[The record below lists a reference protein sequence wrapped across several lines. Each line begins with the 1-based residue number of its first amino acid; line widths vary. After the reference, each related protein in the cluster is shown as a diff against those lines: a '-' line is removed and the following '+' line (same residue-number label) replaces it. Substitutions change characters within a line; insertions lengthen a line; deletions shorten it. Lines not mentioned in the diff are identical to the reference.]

1 MTNSEYM
8 CYNFYEN
15 KIKCNGGKPVDK
27 HKNFNLVCPIR
38 GVLDATYFS
47 KDGLKITEEARRIEC
62 IKFLLSRKYP
72 KDNFQCETAV
82 IKHIGN
88 SGRNALRADI
98 VIYDITAAEA
108 KLLTDEDR
116 NTHIL
121 LIAEIKR
128 DSKSKASG
136 IKFQL
141 EPAMRQSDRTFVLGV
156 YWDDIN
162 RYLYVKQVKDAQII
176 ITQDELGNIPEYGNK
191 YCYKKLKY
199 KDLIKPEDIT
209 ATLMDIANILRSNQ
223 VNDDS
228 TRYRETVKL
237 LLAKYIDE
245 REAKESDADLIM
257 QVVPGEDSDFL
268 DRIKKLYTRTARVYS
283 KAKSIFSAGTYDID
297 EKVLREMIQKVQGLN
312 LLNSSSDAMQQV
324 FMTFVPAV
332 FKKDLDQYFTPL
344 TLINCMVKVLRP
356 GPNDK
361 VADPAMGTADF
372 LSATMQYRLKF
383 NDGQI
388 INRVYGSDKD
398 PQAYELAVINMALNK
413 DGQTNLLNVD
423 TIEKHTLWNK
433 QMDVVLCNPPF
444 GSRTV
449 ETRTNVL
456 KHYDLGHVWIC
467 KNGKWIKTKEIMPA
481 QQLGI
486 LFIERCYK
494 LLAEDGGRLGIILP
508 EGYLCTSTYGYV
520 RQWILE
526 KMQILGLVELPRRI
540 FLKSDADL
548 RSNILFAKYKA
559 SNDKSDYPIHT
570 ELVRKVGYK
579 LGKGFSTIPQRD
591 AETGLELRDSET
603 NEILVDTDFQRVEE
617 SFQKFIKLYDAKDI
631 SKWDGATVDDIK
643 KHPQLD
649 MKPRRLTYNAL
660 QNIKTIKSGS
670 YMPLKEIADIVESV
684 EEFSDILAP
693 NDIMYLVEG
702 QDIRALEG
710 NVVLKSG
717 EKRWQ
722 VEVRKTTKGY
732 SLHNKDIVI
741 GLVRP
746 ERRNI
751 GLYLD
756 NRDNVFGSPDGV
768 AIIREKCKEFP
779 IEWIFYSL
787 RTEQSRL
794 QLWTESGGTSYG
806 KLTIEQI
813 KNLLIMIP
821 PDKEIQRIVKNIV
834 QWEEAQEKVL
844 KAFDCIWEEDDKR
857 AILNSP
863 IIGLEG
869 TAISQYLDD
878 EIVED

>member
-1 MTNSEYM
+1 ME
-8 CYNFYEN
+8 
-15 KIKCNGGKPVDK
+15 K

>member
-1 MTNSEYM
+1 M
-8 CYNFYEN
+8 
-15 KIKCNGGKPVDK
+15 GQQ
-27 HKNFNLVCPIR
+27 KNFNLVCPIR

-47 KDGLKITEEARRIEC
+47 KDGLKVTEEARRIEC

-72 KDNFQCETAV
+72 KDNFQCETIV

-108 KLLTDEDR
+108 KLLPDDER
-116 NTHIL
+116 NKHIL
-121 LIAEIKR
+121 LVAEIKR

-136 IKFQL
+136 VKFQL

-162 RYLYVKQVKDAQII
+162 RHLYVKQVKDSQIE
-176 ITQDELGNIPEYGNK
+176 ITQDELGNIPEYGNQ
-191 YCYKKLKY
+191 YHYKKLKY

-245 REAKESDADLIM
+245 REAKESGADLIM

-268 DRIKKLYTRTARVYS
+268 NRIKKLYTRTARVYS
-283 KAKSIFSAGTYDID
+283 KAKSIFSEGLYDAE
-297 EKVLREMIQKVQGLN
+297 EKVLREMVQKVQGLN

-344 TLINCMVKVLRP
+344 TLISCMVEVLHP

-413 DGQTNLLNVD
+413 DGQTNLLNID
-423 TIEKHTLWNK
+423 TIEKYTLWNK

-449 ETRTNVL
+449 ETRPSVL
-456 KHYDLGHVWIC
+456 KHYDLGHVWVC
-467 KNGKWIKTKEIMPA
+467 EDGKWKKTKEIMPA

-526 KMQILGLVELPRRI
+526 KMQILGLIELPRRI

-548 RSNILFAKYKA
+548 RSNILFAKRKNVDGNFA
-559 SNDKSDYPIHT
+559 YPIHT

-591 AETGLELRDSET
+591 AETGLELRDAET
-603 NEILVDTDFQRVEE
+603 NEVLVDTDFQRVKEN
-617 SFQKFIKLYDAKDI
+617 FKKFIELQEEGKI
-631 SKWDGATVDDIK
+631 GKWDGATVNDIQG
-643 KHPQLD
+643 HPQLD

-660 QNIKTIKSGS
+660 RNIKVIKSGR
-670 YMPLKEIADIVESV
+670 YKPLKEIADVVETV
-684 EEFSDILAP
+684 EEFSEVLAP

-722 VEVRKTTKGY
+722 VEVRKTSRGY
-732 SLHNKDIVI
+732 RLCNKDVVM

-746 ERRNI
+746 ERRNV

-756 NRDNVFGSPDGV
+756 RRDSVFGSPDGV
-768 AIIREKCKEFP
+768 AVIRQKSEDFP

-806 KLTIEQI
+806 KLTLEQV
-813 KNLLIMIP
+813 KNLLIAIP
-821 PDKEIQRIVKNIV
+821 PDDEIQEIVKNIV
-834 QWEEAQEKVL
+834 QWETAQEKVL
-844 KAFDCIWEEDDKR
+844 KAFDCIWEESDKR

-863 IIGLEG
+863 AIGLEG
-869 TAISQYLDD
+869 TAISQYLSD
-878 EIVED
+878 ETDEE

>member
-1 MTNSEYM
+1 M
-8 CYNFYEN
+8 
-15 KIKCNGGKPVDK
+15 DK

>member
-1 MTNSEYM
+1 ME
-8 CYNFYEN
+8 
-15 KIKCNGGKPVDK
+15 K

-162 RYLYVKQVKDAQII
+162 RYLYVKHVKDAQII